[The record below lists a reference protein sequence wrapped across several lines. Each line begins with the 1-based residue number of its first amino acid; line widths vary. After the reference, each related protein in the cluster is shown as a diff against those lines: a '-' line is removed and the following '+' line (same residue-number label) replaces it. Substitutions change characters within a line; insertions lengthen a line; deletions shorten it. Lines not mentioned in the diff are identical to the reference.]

1 MVREWICS
9 DPGELGMI
17 ARELL
22 DTGSSEKI
30 WIFEGEL
37 GAGKTTLIKALCGV
51 LGVVDMVSSPSFSLI
66 NEYRTA
72 ADATIYHFDFY
83 RIKNEMEAVDIGA
96 DEYFYSG
103 DQCFVEWPSKIP
115 SLIPDKYLKISINL
129 VLENQRKI
137 TLETYG

>member
-1 MVREWICS
+1 MVKEWVCS
-9 DPGELGMI
+9 DPGELGAI

-22 DTGSSEKI
+22 DTGSGEKI

-37 GAGKTTLIKALCGV
+37 GAGKTTLIKALCRA
-51 LGVVDMVSSPSFSLI
+51 LGVVDTVSSPSFSLI

-72 ADATIYHFDFY
+72 AGATVYHFDFY

-115 SLIPDKYLKISINL
+115 SLIPGKYLKITINL
-129 VLENQRKI
+129 VSENQRKI

>member
-1 MVREWICS
+1 MAKEWICS
-9 DPGELGMI
+9 DPGELALI
-17 ARELL
+17 ARKLL
-22 DTGSSEKI
+22 DAGGGEKV

-37 GAGKTTLIKALCGV
+37 GAGKTTLIKALCEV
-51 LGVVDMVSSPSFSLI
+51 LGVVDTVSSPSFSVI
-66 NEYRTA
+66 NEYRTSA
-72 ADATIYHFDFY
+72 GATIYHFDFY

-103 DQCFVEWPSKIP
+103 DQCFIEWPSKIP

-129 VLENQRKI
+129 ALENQRKI